1 MKISN
6 EQLQALQ
13 ETEARRKPSA
23 AQDGFESLLAQQMD
37 TKTAQGLAS
46 TLDPQALMR
55 GTMPVSLTGET
66 GAAAS
71 GLLQGT
77 AAEMTMRMDGL
88 FNGMESYALQLASDN
103 PTALRGAYSQLEQP
117 NTELASFRSAFPD
130 LEAEQPELAAMM
142 NELEAVAVTE
152 TFKFNRGDYL

>member
-23 AQDGFESLLAQQMD
+23 AQEGFEGILAQQMD

-46 TLDPQALMR
+46 AQGSQALMR
-55 GTMPVSLTGET
+55 GSMPVSLTEDS

-71 GLLQGT
+71 GLVQGT
-77 AAEMTMRMDGL
+77 AAEMAMRMDGL
-88 FNGMESYALQLASDN
+88 FTGMDNYALQLASND
-103 PTALRGAYSQLEQP
+103 PAALRGAYSQLEQL
-117 NTELASFRSAFPD
+117 NTEISSFRSAFPNM
-130 LEAEQPELAAMM
+130 EAEQPELAAMM

>member
-46 TLDPQALMR
+46 TLDPQTLMR
-55 GTMPVSLTGET
+55 GSMPVSLTEET
-66 GAAAS
+66 GAAAFE
-71 GLLQGT
+71 LLQGT
-77 AAEMTMRMDGL
+77 AAEMATRMDGL
-88 FNGMESYALQLASDN
+88 LNGMDNYALQLASND
-103 PTALRGAYSQLEQP
+103 PAALRGAYSQLEQV
-117 NTELASFRSAFPD
+117 NAEIASFRSTFPD
-130 LEAEQPELAAMM
+130 MDTAQPGLAAMM
-142 NELEAVAVTE
+142 NELEAVAVAE